1 MATASDAAAVPVQAE
16 GDDDD
21 DELGSPLAQP
31 QQPSNPFDPF
41 SPTGRASE
49 NVQISAGTL
58 RDMLQQMNAATKA
71 ASDAALA
78 AAQAVQSSSSSR
90 GLGAGDLSKILP
102 RPESFNPKNREDEH
116 SGWMSWYWLFRQYV
130 VALDSEYSRDF
141 SMIESHSTIAID
153 YISSEAA
160 VQRSQRLYALLASLI
175 RGRGLPVIQRVPNS
189 NGYEA
194 LRQLIQLY
202 HPTSRTRS
210 LGILTALTQ
219 ISSFKTTEPLLAQ
232 LLEVERMIDE
242 YERSSN
248 KVLDDDFKTSILLKC
263 ITGQMKNHLATV
275 LTEHATYSEIREA
288 ALRYERMQQKWT
300 PATLFSHEFSRGS
313 RDEPTPMEVD
323 RLKGKPG
330 KGKDQKGKGKDSKG
344 KGKHGKS
351 KGDKGKSDKGKNKGG
366 KDKGGGK
373 SQAQWPQVCG
383 WCQKPGH
390 YKRDCFQF
398 KAYQEGRQKGA
409 RQVSSAVSETGA
421 STTVSTV
428 APSSASALNAHV
440 QQGKGPQQAGQGSV
454 RRVTAS
460 PVLFD
465 LSDIED
471 PFPYEPTVRMIS
483 VSTAPEIFQMN
494 VTDDDGDW
502 TEPPDDYCELVL
514 CPEPEAIMC
523 DLRLQPPVF
532 VRAVNHVQHNVI
544 IDSGADVSCIPD
556 CFQDSGSA
564 VRARALRVQD
574 AQGGAMVVRAERLI
588 DFIFDADPQPVVIRE
603 RCIVANV
610 TQPLLS

>member
-49 NVQISAGTL
+49 NVQISASAL

-248 KVLDDDFKTSILLKC
+248 KVLDDAFKTSILLKC

-313 RDEPTPMEVD
+313 RDEPAPMEVD
-323 RLKGKPG
+323 
-330 KGKDQKGKGKDSKG
+330 
-344 KGKHGKS
+344 
-351 KGDKGKSDKGKNKGG
+351 
-366 KDKGGGK
+366 
-373 SQAQWPQVCG
+373 
-383 WCQKPGH
+383 
-390 YKRDCFQF
+390 
-398 KAYQEGRQKGA
+398 
-409 RQVSSAVSETGA
+409 
-421 STTVSTV
+421 
-428 APSSASALNAHV
+428 
-440 QQGKGPQQAGQGSV
+440 
-454 RRVTAS
+454 
-460 PVLFD
+460 
-465 LSDIED
+465 
-471 PFPYEPTVRMIS
+471 
-483 VSTAPEIFQMN
+483 
-494 VTDDDGDW
+494 
-502 TEPPDDYCELVL
+502 
-514 CPEPEAIMC
+514 
-523 DLRLQPPVF
+523 
-532 VRAVNHVQHNVI
+532 
-544 IDSGADVSCIPD
+544 
-556 CFQDSGSA
+556 
-564 VRARALRVQD
+564 
-574 AQGGAMVVRAERLI
+574 
-588 DFIFDADPQPVVIRE
+588 
-603 RCIVANV
+603 
-610 TQPLLS
+610 